1 MPTTRPKSAM
11 APSGA
16 TAGRA
21 VRFLRVGGR
30 PGNSC
35 REAWRAWVLSLGLLT
50 ALVGSPAMAQTQPP
64 PANVISLSATAA
76 MEVPSDWLTVVYATT
91 REGTDAAEV
100 QSQLKQALDM
110 ALAEA
115 RKVAK
120 PGELEVRTGG
130 FSMFPR
136 YAPKVVGI
144 TGWQGRVEL
153 ITEGRDTAA
162 ISKLS
167 GRIQG
172 LTIARVGFSLSRQA
186 REKVEAEVTA
196 QAIDRFRANAEA
208 VSKQFG
214 FGGYSV
220 REVSVG
226 SDAPYSGL
234 QMPVMRSQAMN
245 ASVAVEALPVEAGK
259 TTVTAQVSGTVQM
272 K

>member
-1 MPTTRPKSAM
+1 
-11 APSGA
+11 
-16 TAGRA
+16 
-21 VRFLRVGGR
+21 
-30 PGNSC
+30 
-35 REAWRAWVLSLGLLT
+35 VLSLGLLT
-50 ALVGSPAMAQTQPP
+50 TLVGSAAMAQTQPP